1 MVDAASDGADRAVE
15 HMGNR
20 LVVEAF
26 DVTQDDRR
34 ALRFGWSRRKD
45 HDAVNVAVMAC
56 EEFCNRYPGASDALV
71 NRWCRENSTH
81 VVRVVLGGRDKVLAR
96 LIG

>member
-1 MVDAASDGADRAVE
+1 MTMA
-15 HMGNR
+15 R
-20 LVVEAF
+20 LVHTLRTATESR
-26 DVTQDDRR
+26 RR

-45 HDAVNVAVMAC
+45 HDAVNAAVMAC

-81 VVRVVLGGRDKVLAR
+81 VVRVVLGGRDKVLAQ
-96 LIG
+96 LLA

>member
-1 MVDAASDGADRAVE
+1 MKPLIHTLKSATESR
-15 HMGNR
+15 
-20 LVVEAF
+20 
-26 DVTQDDRR
+26 RR

-45 HDAVNVAVMAC
+45 HDAVNAAVMAC

-71 NRWCRENSTH
+71 NQWCREHSGH
-81 VVRVVLGGRDKVLAR
+81 VVRVVLGGRRKVLQQ

>member
-1 MVDAASDGADRAVE
+1 MAPLIQTLRTATESR
-15 HMGNR
+15 
-20 LVVEAF
+20 
-26 DVTQDDRR
+26 RR

-45 HDAVNVAVMAC
+45 HDAVSVAVMAC

-81 VVRVVLGGRDKVLAR
+81 VVRVVLGGRDKVLAQ
-96 LIG
+96 LLA